1 MSIFSIVFFH
11 EMGSKKEVLNGIH
24 VSTGL
29 QEKRDALRRSGNA
42 EPPPLW
48 RTQAGPSASD
58 VLFVFTCGQKQCGT
72 FFVVTNYFNKTQ

>member
-1 MSIFSIVFFH
+1 
-11 EMGSKKEVLNGIH
+11 MGSKKEVLNGIH

-58 VLFVFTCGQKQCGT
+58 VLFVFTCGQK
-72 FFVVTNYFNKTQ
+72 